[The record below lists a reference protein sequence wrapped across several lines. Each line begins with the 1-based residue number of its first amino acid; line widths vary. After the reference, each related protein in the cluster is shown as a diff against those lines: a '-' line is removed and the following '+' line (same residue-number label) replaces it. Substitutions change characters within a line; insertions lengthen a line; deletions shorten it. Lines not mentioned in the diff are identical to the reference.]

1 MATSADPSL
10 NPATGVLSPNQNGQN
25 QLAIQTSEWL
35 DIQNYANNAINFFP
49 ANLTSQ
55 TFQDQFGSFNSTS
68 SWSVDNELNALETAV
83 QILSTI
89 NTLALK
95 FGNPLTAWQEINTIA
110 QSAAPPDHIYGHA
123 VWLAEQIN
131 INSGNILASL
141 AGTFNT
147 TIQALTDA
155 KVPNSTIASIVIAA
169 LLGNQMTDTLAT
181 TAEMTTALN
190 ESSLTAEIVRAF
202 TQNGATLSSNT
213 IVYSQE
219 TDADISAGIGMNKWW
234 IWDKGNNLWYM
245 IANVNN
251 ELQFFD
257 GSGQI
262 TATVQLSYYCNLFNT
277 LTSDWIISMNNAL
290 NGKTNSLQWYLNQSG
305 NVLTDAEAA
314 LTADQNALAAA
325 QTALSAAQDEYNH
338 DVIVAATSPTY
349 AWIFP
354 FGTIAA
360 AIVAGIYGAKAVAA
374 KKAIAAA
381 EDEIANNDN
390 ADITKKTS
398 LVTAVTGLNTN
409 ATSLELKGNSF
420 LSTVQGMENGFMTI
434 TADLSAICK
443 DVIQNPDRVSV
454 YTTPTKIS
462 EAQSNWGIVQ
472 TAAQAFIITGLITI
486 PVSASNLT
494 DASTNP
500 AIQTAA
506 VAVSKN

>member
-55 TFQDQFGSFNSTS
+55 TFQDKFGSFNSTS

-141 AGTFNT
+141 DGTFNAT
-147 TIQALTDA
+147 VQALIDA
-155 KVPNSTIASIVIAA
+155 KVPNSTIAQLVIDA
-169 LLGNQMTDTLAT
+169 LLGNKMTDTLAT

-190 ESSLTAEIVRAF
+190 KSSLTAEIVRAF

-234 IWDKGNNLWYM
+234 IWDKGNNSWYM

-251 ELQFFD
+251 ELQFFY
-257 GSGQI
+257 GGGQI
-262 TATVQLSYYCNLFNT
+262 TYAAQLSYYCSQFNT
-277 LTSDWIISMNNAL
+277 LASDWIISMNNAL
-290 NGKTNSLQWYLNQSG
+290 NATTNSLQWYLKQSG
-305 NVLTDAEAA
+305 NVLNDAEAA

-325 QTALSAAQDEYNH
+325 HTALSAAQDEYNH

-381 EDEIANNDN
+381 EDEIANDN

-434 TADLSAICK
+434 TSDLSAICDEVVQDAEK
-443 DVIQNPDRVSV
+443 VTK
-454 YTTPTKIS
+454 YTAPGVVAVAQKKWETVQKAANGFIS
-462 EAQSNWGIVQ
+462 
-472 TAAQAFIITGLITI
+472 TGLITI